1 MKISLEINNKSQS
14 PVAGAFL
21 KNIFRETLEQ
31 SGYVFLSG
39 QKISLSVALVSK
51 GEIKK
56 LNARWRKINKTT
68 DVLSFSE
75 YRNKGALE
83 KAVEKEVFLGELVMC
98 YDEIAGYSK
107 KNKLSAKKEIANVFS
122 HGILHLLGL
131 RHGGKMFGIQD
142 KVKKV
147 LIKNSSIIYGQI

>member
-1 MKISLEINNKSQS
+1 MKISLEINNKTKS
-14 PVAGAFL
+14 PVAGSFL
-21 KNIFRETLEQ
+21 KKVFQKTLKQ

-107 KNKLSAKKEIANVFS
+107 KNKLSVKKEIANVFS